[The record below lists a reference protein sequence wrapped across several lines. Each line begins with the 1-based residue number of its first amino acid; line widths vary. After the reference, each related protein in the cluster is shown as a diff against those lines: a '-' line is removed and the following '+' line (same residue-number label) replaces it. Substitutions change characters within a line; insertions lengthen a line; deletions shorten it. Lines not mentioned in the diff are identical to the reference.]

1 MKKTAFFKR
10 FIGIIMVCAI
20 LCCISVPAMAAEN
33 TMEKEGVEIANA
45 RSFYLDV
52 YGDKTGNAC
61 GETNIPSGWHEVY
74 FSATTSGVLYLN
86 YESGNTFS
94 TEQFTVTSA
103 GGQARRYFNATVVEW
118 LFVPT
123 NQYVSYS
130 YSFIVD

>member
-10 FIGIIMVCAI
+10 FIGIMMVCAI

-33 TMEKEGVEIANA
+33 TVEKEGVEAAAA

-52 YGDKTGNAC
+52 YGDARGDARGT
-61 GETNIPSGWHEVY
+61 TNIPGGWHDVY

-86 YESGNTFS
+86 YKSGSGFS
-94 TEQFTVTSA
+94 TEEFTVTSA
-103 GGQARRYFNATVVEW
+103 GGQARRCFDTTVVEW

-123 NQYVSYS
+123 NQFVSYS